1 MGRAGRWLGR
11 CRAVRRALSPTLS
24 HRIHTARD
32 HHQKTARG
40 AAVPGAGVLEGFPK
54 TPAWEFARFLALAK
68 SGRQFLGNMV
78 IGQWSDN
85 SPILEAALKGQQR
98 IDFECSLE
106 YAKKKLGVGIRWR
119 G

>member
-1 MGRAGRWLGR
+1 
-11 CRAVRRALSPTLS
+11 
-24 HRIHTARD
+24 
-32 HHQKTARG
+32 
-40 AAVPGAGVLEGFPK
+40 
-54 TPAWEFARFLALAK
+54 
-68 SGRQFLGNMV
+68 MV

>member
-1 MGRAGRWLGR
+1 
-11 CRAVRRALSPTLS
+11 
-24 HRIHTARD
+24 
-32 HHQKTARG
+32 
-40 AAVPGAGVLEGFPK
+40 
-54 TPAWEFARFLALAK
+54 
-68 SGRQFLGNMV
+68 MV

-85 SPILEAALKGQQR
+85 SPIPEAALKGQQR